1 MRTFTNHIHLSFQV
15 LLIATTLC
23 SLFLTFTGF
32 FNDLLTSK
40 LFGLGMACL
49 FVVGYFVVSSLFRKQ
64 LKVSAIDVLVLLFA
78 AWYFISELISGS
90 ALRPLD
96 HLLFPLL
103 LWGVIYMFVR
113 QASGNMY
120 FILGVAIVWMMVVC
134 AQAILGLM
142 QLYGFEK
149 SFHGLFSITGTFHN
163 PGPFSGFVVSGLP
176 LALGVICYTKIHGDS
191 TEKHRGIY
199 LKWVNIILPY
209 GLIAKYAIQTLAWIT
224 LIAIL
229 LILPP
234 AQSRA
239 AWIAGIAG
247 SLFVLAGHPRLLAF
261 KENLRNKFLS
271 LKKPIRILLLT
282 AILLPL
288 ATAAFGLYT
297 MKQGSADGRLL
308 MWQVTSQL
316 IKERPITGH
325 GAGAFNA
332 LYMNEQANWFS
343 SGKGTEA
350 QAMVAGSP
358 EAPFNEPLKLWLE
371 KGLIGILIVGGILYL
386 IFFKKRTNNQKLST
400 NNIKLQTSNFEP
412 KTSKNLQPYN
422 LSTQNHKLTTI
433 NYQPSTPN
441 HQPSTINPELFPI
454 LGTSLRYATQNHK
467 LTTINYQPS
476 TPNHQPSTI
485 NPELFPILG
494 TSLRYA
500 TQNHKLTTIN
510 DQPSTQNFE
519 LSTAI
524 KGALLTVLTFSLF
537 SYPFDIS
544 SFILQLVI
552 LVAIL
557 AGTTKTLF
565 SIRGGKV
572 LFLTIPVA
580 MLLIAATIHFIPQR
594 QSHYQAMKIW
604 QEADRFYSFGSYHT
618 AVDAYEEA
626 FPALQ
631 TTGLFLQM
639 YGKALNMDEQHQK
652 SNEILAMAQ
661 QRFSSQIIQN
671 TLGDNHKALG
681 NYPAAEAAY
690 IKSTNMIPSLLLPK
704 YLLAKLY
711 TESGQHHKAK
721 QTAEEIL
728 NSPVKVE
735 SSATREIINEM
746 RSVINEQ

>member
-1 MRTFTNHIHLSFQV
+1 MKEGLKHTQITLQL
-15 LLIATTLC
+15 LLIAAMLST
-23 SLFLTFTGF
+23 SFLATQGF
-32 FNDLLTSK
+32 FNALVTSK
-40 LFGLGMACL
+40 QYGLEVISLIAGAL
-49 FVVGYFVVSSLFRKQ
+49 FVVVFLSQKEMKLTKTDLLVVLYA
-64 LKVSAIDVLVLLFA
+64 V
-78 AWYFISELISGS
+78 WYVINELYNVNNYAPFGLIV
-90 ALRPLD
+90 
-96 HLLFPLL
+96 FNIL
-103 LWGVIYMFVR
+103 LWGLVYMFVR
-113 QASGNMY
+113 QLSGNSQ
-120 FILGVAIVWMMVVC
+120 FVWGVAIVWMVVVFL
-134 AQAILGLM
+134 QSGLGLM
-142 QLYGFEK
+142 QLYGFER

-176 LALGVICYTKIHGDS
+176 LALGVLWYSNCYTEAKRSEVEAKRNSETSPCILRNPP
-191 TEKHRGIY
+191 KRKNRGKS
-199 LKWVNIILPY
+199 LKWLKITLPY
-209 GLIAKYAIQTLAWIT
+209 DLIAKYAIQTLAWIT

-229 LILPP
+229 LVLPP

-271 LKKPIRILLLT
+271 LKKSIRILLLT

-325 GAGAFNA
+325 GTGAFNA
-332 LYMNEQANWFS
+332 LYMNEQANWFA
-343 SGKGTEA
+343 SGKGTQI

-371 KGLIGILIVGGILYL
+371 KGLIGILIAGGILYL
-386 IFFKKRTNNQKLST
+386 IFFKKITNNQKLST

-422 LSTQNHKLTTI
+422 LVTLSPYNL
-433 NYQPSTPN
+433 S
-441 HQPSTINPELFPI
+441 
-454 LGTSLRYATQNHK
+454 
-467 LTTINYQPS
+467 
-476 TPNHQPSTI
+476 
-485 NPELFPILG
+485 
-494 TSLRYA
+494 

-524 KGALLTVLTFSLF
+524 KGALLTALTFSLF

-565 SIRGGKV
+565 SITGRKT
-572 LFLTIPVA
+572 LFLTIPTTII
-580 MLLIAATIHFIPQR
+580 LIAATIHFIPQR
-594 QSHYQAMKIW
+594 QAHYQAMKTW
-604 QEADRFYSFGSYHT
+604 QEANRFYNMRSYNI
-618 AVDAYEEA
+618 AAEAYEEA

-631 TTGLFLQM
+631 TNGLFLQM
-639 YGKALNMDEQHQK
+639 YGKALSMDGQHQK
-652 SNEILAMAQ
+652 SNEILALAQ

-671 TLGDNHKALG
+671 ALGDNHKTLG
-681 NYPAAEAAY
+681 NYPEAEAAY
-690 IKSTNMIPSLLLPK
+690 IKSANMIPSLLLPK

-711 TESGQHHKAK
+711 TESGQHHKAQ

-728 NSPVKVE
+728 NSPIKVE
-735 SSATREIINEM
+735 SSATREIIQEM
-746 RSVINEQ
+746 KKKVTQSCTENTQRNTE